1 VGDGGDGISGGCAS
15 GTSIALKTRMRKILR
30 AFSMVAVLA
39 GGMTV
44 VATAQA
50 AEPAKPASASTE
62 RLVPTLRDGKLIGF
76 KTYAL
81 KPESP
86 YAKAGCQNG
95 DTIEAIDGVA
105 ITTPEDLGRIETGL
119 RTNGVV
125 KLTVRRRG
133 QPLAAP
139 LELRR

>member
-1 VGDGGDGISGGCAS
+1 
-15 GTSIALKTRMRKILR
+15 MRNILR
-30 AFSMVAVLA
+30 ILSVATVLTL
-39 GGMTV
+39 GMTAATS
-44 VATAQA
+44 VAKA
-50 AEPAKPASASTE
+50 ADSTEAKAPTE
-62 RLVPTLRDGKLIGF
+62 RLVPTLRDGKLVGF

-81 KPESP
+81 ARESR
-86 YAKAGCQNG
+86 YFKAGCQNG
-95 DTIEAIDGVA
+95 DTIEEIDGVA

-133 QPLAAP
+133 QLLMAP

>member
-1 VGDGGDGISGGCAS
+1 MKK
-15 GTSIALKTRMRKILR
+15 LMRILSV
-30 AFSMVAVLA
+30 AAVLTL
-39 GGMTV
+39 GMT
-44 VATAQA
+44 ATTAVAQA
-50 AEPAKPASASTE
+50 ADTAEAKAPTE

-81 KPESP
+81 AKESM
-86 YAKAGCQNG
+86 YTKAGCQNG

-105 ITTPEDLGRIETGL
+105 IEHPDDLGRIEAGL

-133 QPLAAP
+133 ELLKAP